1 MKRWI
6 ATMVVV
12 AVSMAMVPEF
22 ADAKRFGGGGSS
34 GMKRTLPART
44 APDSVPAKPASPD
57 QAGAP
62 AQATP
67 GSPAGAT
74 AAAAA
79 PARRSWMAP
88 LAGLAAGLGIAALAS
103 AFGFGPAL
111 ANIMTMLL
119 LLVVGVVVVRWLMR
133 RFAGASATSR
143 MATPNGAPMGERTAT
158 PSWTDRPAPDRMPAP
173 VGGASNLN
181 GVAMPA
187 LAAGTAVALP
197 AGFDAAGFERIAK
210 MIFIR
215 MQTANDAGDLN
226 DLRAFTTPEMF
237 AAVRL
242 ELQERAGRAQCTDVV
257 QIDAQV
263 LDVAE
268 EAQQQIVSVRFHGLV
283 REEQSAGAEPFD
295 EVWHLVK
302 PKDGSREWAIAGIE
316 QMTAAA

>member
-6 ATMVVV
+6 AGLVVA
-12 AVSMAMVPEF
+12 AVSMALLPDF
-22 ADAKRFGGGGSS
+22 AEARRLGGGTSS

-44 APDSVPAKPASPD
+44 APDSVPAKPGTPD

-67 GSPAGAT
+67 GNAAGAT

-133 RFAGASATSR
+133 RFAGPAASAR
-143 MATPNGAPMGERTAT
+143 MATPNGAPLGERSAAS
-158 PSWTDRPAPDRMPAP
+158 PWPVRPTID
-173 VGGASNLN
+173 
-181 GVAMPA
+181 AMPA
-187 LAAGTAVALP
+187 TAAGAGTAATAGAAAALP

-237 AAVRL
+237 AAIRL
-242 ELQERAGRAQCTDVV
+242 ELQERAGRPQRTDVV

-268 EAQQQIVSVRFHGLV
+268 EAQQQVVSVRFHGLV
-283 REEQSAGAEPFD
+283 REEQHAGAEPFD

-316 QMTAAA
+316 QTAAA